1 MSGALLLARRYVAHH
16 RWRSTVLAAGVA
28 LTLLL
33 PLCVQLLVAR
43 YGDSLVA
50 RADATPLVLGAPGS
64 RFDLVLDSLY
74 FQGRTPAPLSMVAAE
89 EVTAGG
95 LATPL
100 PLYTEGRCLGRPL
113 VGTSPEYFAFRGL
126 APATGELPL
135 LLGECVLGAR
145 VAADAGLV
153 VGDRVL
159 SDAAALY
166 DLAADY
172 PLRMRVVGVLAPTGG
187 PDDGAVFCSLG
198 TAWVAAG
205 LGHGHDPAE
214 EQGAEAVLGEGPTG
228 VVLGAAV
235 REFNEVTPEN
245 AASFHFHGDAD
256 DLPVTGVLVDAPTI
270 KARALLRGRYQ
281 GRDDVQALVPGE
293 VMDELLGVVFRVK
306 VFFDANALLVGVATS
321 LFLAVIVALSLA
333 VRRRERLT
341 LFKLGCARST
351 VARLMATELALVVG
365 AGALLALAGAA
376 LLVGL
381 AARGIGPV

>member
-1 MSGALLLARRYVAHH
+1 MSGALLLARRYLAHH
-16 RWRSTVLAAGVA
+16 RWRSAVLVAGVA

-33 PLCVQLLVAR
+33 PLSVQLLVAR
-43 YGDSLVA
+43 YGTSLVA
-50 RADATPLVLGAPGS
+50 RAEATPLVLGAPGS

-74 FQGRTPAPLSMVAAE
+74 FQGRTPAPLSMAEADEVA
-89 EVTAGG
+89 AGG

-113 VGTSPEYFAFRGL
+113 VGVSPEYFAFRGL
-126 APATGELPL
+126 APAAGELPL
-135 LLGECVLGAR
+135 LLGECVLGAQ

-153 VGDRVL
+153 VGESVL
-159 SDAAALY
+159 SEADALY

-172 PLRMRVVGVLAPTGG
+172 PLRMRVVGVLAATGG

-198 TAWVAAG
+198 TSWIAAG

-214 EQGAEAVLGEGPTG
+214 EQGEDTVLAEGPDG
-228 VVLGAAV
+228 VVLGAAL

-245 AASFHFHGDAD
+245 ADSFHFHGDAEE
-256 DLPVTGVLVDAPTI
+256 LPVTGVLVDAPTT

-281 GRDDVQALVPGE
+281 GRDDVQALVPSA

-365 AGALLALAGAA
+365 AGALLALGGAA